1 MDKKIIEHIRKLN
14 MKAFAKIN
22 IFLDLNYK
30 KNDGYHDI
38 SSVMQSISLY
48 DDISLEIAA
57 RDINITCDVDN
68 IPLDRKNTCYRA
80 AEEIINRFKLNSGIK
95 IDISKKIPSEAGL
108 GGGSSDA
115 AAVIQGMNILFDLK
129 MDIDD
134 MIEIG
139 KTIGADIPFCLVG
152 GTCLCEGIGEKI
164 TRLTEFNWQDLILIK
179 PDLSISTPALY
190 GKCTDKD
197 YKLNNLD
204 AFLKHIEYSDDI
216 TIVENISN
224 TLETVALRDYDIIDE
239 IKQDLKMSGCINSM
253 MTGSGSVVVGFIK
266 KGEKEKVMA
275 NLSKKYH
282 EVYFTKTLSFDEN
295 RFFR

>member
-1 MDKKIIEHIRKLN
+1 M
-14 MKAFAKIN
+14 
-22 IFLDLNYK
+22 
-30 KNDGYHDI
+30 
-38 SSVMQSISLY
+38 
-48 DDISLEIAA
+48 
-57 RDINITCDVDN
+57 
-68 IPLDRKNTCYRA
+68 
-80 AEEIINRFKLNSGIK
+80 
-95 IDISKKIPSEAGL
+95 
-108 GGGSSDA
+108 
-115 AAVIQGMNILFDLK
+115 
-129 MDIDD
+129 
-134 MIEIG
+134 
-139 KTIGADIPFCLVG
+139 
-152 GTCLCEGIGEKI
+152 
-164 TRLTEFNWQDLILIK
+164 
-179 PDLSISTPALY
+179 
-190 GKCTDKD
+190 
-197 YKLNNLD
+197 NNLD